1 MKSFFNNLKLGNK
14 MLTAP
19 LVVFIFLFILGY
31 FTLSGLLLQRATIEE
46 IFNNRF
52 KGYQASAKMLAD
64 ISNVHGTLSKILN
77 LLQASRDMKITN
89 QDMKKQ
95 IEELSKQQLAI
106 MEEDVALAR
115 KILKSSELTPEERKS
130 FQAALDNVVQYQ
142 QAASQFMEI
151 APGGIVVSISLPD
164 EQFNIVNK
172 VLISLQA
179 LEEKLSKEKY
189 EASMQGFTV
198 TLTMFL
204 TIFVVAAVIS
214 FLTSLLITRM
224 VVKPINEVIN
234 VVHRFAEGDL
244 THSIQLN
251 SKDEIGELVNSV
263 NLMRDKMGA
272 AVGQALQVSKM
283 LSDSASQE
291 AASIEETSASLDEIA
306 SMTRQNAAN
315 TSEANQ
321 LMISVK
327 DAIRKAND
335 SMAELTRSM
344 KEINGASEQ
353 TQKIVKSIDEI
364 SFQTNLLA
372 LNASVEAARA
382 GDAGAGFAVV
392 AEEVR
397 NLAMRATESAR
408 SSNNL
413 IEDIVNKVK
422 SGESLAGAT
431 RTAFNQVT
439 TSAEKVVGI
448 MGEIAAASEEQSQ
461 GIDQVNTAIAGM
473 NIATQQNADNAEK
486 LSTIMSIFR
495 TDTGSGFQPE
505 KQFLPQPKELVTA
518 T

>member
-1 MKSFFNNLKLGNK
+1 MKSFFNNLKLGKK
-14 MLTAP
+14 MLMAP
-19 LVVFIFLFILGY
+19 LVVFIFLFVLGY
-31 FTLSGLLLQRATIEE
+31 FTLSGLLMQKATIED

-52 KGYQASAKMLAD
+52 KGYQASSKMLAD

-77 LLQASRDMKITN
+77 LLQASRDMRLTN

-95 IEELSKQQLAI
+95 VEDLSKQQMAV
-106 MEEDVALAR
+106 MAEDVALAQ
-115 KILKSSELTPEERKS
+115 KILKTSELTPEERKS
-130 FQAALDNVVQYQ
+130 FQAALDNMVQYQ
-142 QAASQFMEI
+142 QAASQFMEM
-151 APGGIVVSISLPD
+151 APGGVVVSLSLPD

-172 VLISLQA
+172 VLTSLQA

-189 EASMQGFTV
+189 EASMKSFNV
-198 TLTMFL
+198 TLTIFL
-204 TIFVVAAVIS
+204 TIFVVAVVIS

-224 VVKPINEVIN
+224 VLKPIKEVIN

-244 THSIQLN
+244 THSIQLD

-263 NLMRDKMGA
+263 NLMRDKMGS
-272 AVGQALQVSKM
+272 AVGQALQVSEL

-291 AASIEETSASLDEIA
+291 AASIEETSASLEEIA
-306 SMTRQNAAN
+306 SMTRQNATH
-315 TSEANQ
+315 TSEANH
-321 LMISVK
+321 LIISVK

-344 KEINGASEQ
+344 KEITVASVQ

-372 LNASVEAARA
+372 LNAAVEAARA
-382 GDAGAGFAVV
+382 GEAGEGFAVV

-408 SSNNL
+408 NSSNL

-422 SGESLAGAT
+422 SGEVLAGTT
-431 RTAFNQVT
+431 RTAFNQVA
-439 TSAEKVVGI
+439 TSAEKVVQL
-448 MGEIAAASEEQSQ
+448 MGEIAVASEEQSQ
-461 GIDQVNTAIAGM
+461 GIDQVNTTIAGM
-473 NIATQQNADNAEK
+473 NITTQQNADNAEK
-486 LSTIMSIFR
+486 LSIIMSIFK
-495 TDTGSGFQPE
+495 TDTGISFQPE
-505 KQFLPQPKELVTA
+505 KHFLPQSTELVTA